1 MSATLVV
8 SARWVIPV
16 EPEGAV
22 LEDHAVVVEGS
33 RIAAVLP
40 AAEARARHPG
50 AEHVALARH
59 ALLPGLINAHTHAA
73 MTLLRGL
80 ADDLPLMTWLREH
93 IWPAEARWVS
103 EAFVHDG
110 TLLALAEMVRGGTTC
125 FNDMYFFPEVTAR
138 LASQAG
144 VRAVVGM
151 IVIDF
156 PSAWARDA
164 DEYLDKGLAL
174 HDALKDDPLVT
185 TAFAPHAPYTVADG
199 VLERVRVLADEL
211 EVPVHMHVH
220 ETAAEVAEAV
230 EATGR
235 RPLARL
241 DELGLLG
248 PGLAAVH
255 MTQLEPAEIGRLA
268 ETGVRVVHCPQSNMK
283 LASGACPVAA
293 LQAAG
298 VPVALG
304 TDGAASNND
313 LDMLEELRTAA
324 LLGKLTAGDA
334 AAVPAAA
341 ALRMATLDGAR
352 ALGLEGETGS
362 LVPGKSADLVA
373 VDLADPATEPV
384 HHPVSQV
391 VYSAARGQVTDVW
404 VAGRALLR
412 ERRLLTLD
420 LDDIRARAAAWGARI
435 AASAR
440 AGRPEEAEGP

>member
-1 MSATLVV
+1 MADTVV
-8 SARWVIPV
+8 ISARWVVPV
-16 EPEGAV
+16 EPEGVTLA
-22 LEDHAVVVEGS
+22 DHAVVIADG
-33 RIAAVLP
+33 RIAALAP
-40 AAEARARHPG
+40 REEALARHPE
-50 AEHVALARH
+50 AEHVALERH
-59 ALLPGLINAHTHAA
+59 VLIPGLVNAHTHAA

-80 ADDLPLMTWLREH
+80 ADDLPLMDWLREH

-110 TLLALAEMVRGGTTC
+110 TLLALAEMIRAGTTC

-138 LASQAG
+138 VAAQAG
-144 VRAVVGM
+144 LRAVVGM

-156 PSAWARDA
+156 PSAWARNA

-174 HDALKDDPLVT
+174 HDSLKDDPLVSA
-185 TAFAPHAPYTVADG
+185 AFAPHAPYTVADAA
-199 VLERVRVLADEL
+199 LERIRVLADEL

-230 EATGR
+230 KATGR

-241 DELGLLG
+241 DALGLLN
-248 PGLAAVH
+248 PALAAVH
-255 MTQLEPAEIGRLA
+255 MTQLEPPEIERLA

-352 ALGLEGETGS
+352 ALGLADEIGS
-362 LVPGKSADLVA
+362 LVPGKAADLVA
-373 VDLADPATEPV
+373 VDLGEPETEPV
-384 HHPVSQV
+384 YNPVSHLA
-391 VYSAARGQVTDVW
+391 YCAARGQVTDVW
-404 VAGRALLR
+404 VAGRPLMR
-412 ERRLLTLD
+412 GRRLLTLD
-420 LDDIRARAAAWGARI
+420 LDEIRARAAAWGGRI
-435 AASAR
+435 S
-440 AGRPEEAEGP
+440 GTPPEEDAP

>member
-1 MSATLVV
+1 MIG
-8 SARWVIPV
+8 ARWVIPV

-22 LEDHAVVVEGS
+22 LEDHAVVVRGG
-33 RIAAVLP
+33 RIEALLP
-40 AAEARARHPG
+40 AAEARAAHPDAEQVRLDRH
-50 AEHVALARH
+50 VLI
-59 ALLPGLINAHTHAA
+59 PGLINAHTHAA
-73 MTLLRGL
+73 MSLLRGL

-103 EAFVHDG
+103 EVFVHDG
-110 TLLALAEMVRGGTTC
+110 TLLALAEMIRGGTTC

-138 LASQAG
+138 LATQAG
-144 VRAVVGM
+144 MRAVVGM

-164 DEYLDKGLAL
+164 DEYLEKGLAL
-174 HDALKDDPLVT
+174 HDNLKDDPLVH
-185 TAFAPHAPYTVADG
+185 TAFAPHAPYTVADAA
-199 VLERVRVLADEL
+199 LERIRVLADEL

-220 ETAAEVAEAV
+220 ETATEVAEAV
-230 EATGR
+230 NATGR

-241 DELGLLG
+241 DEVGLLS
-248 PGLAAVH
+248 PALAAVH

-313 LDMLEELRTAA
+313 LDMLEEMRTAA
-324 LLGKLTAGDA
+324 LLAKLTAGDA

-352 ALGLEGETGS
+352 ALGLAEETGS
-362 LVPGKSADLVA
+362 LVPGKAADLVA
-373 VDLADPATEPV
+373 VDLGEPETEPV
-384 HHPVSQV
+384 YNPLSEL
-391 VYSAARGQVTDVW
+391 VYSAARSQVTDVW
-404 VAGRALLR
+404 VAGRALMR

-420 LDDIRARAAAWGARI
+420 LDEIRARAAAWGARI
-435 AASAR
+435 AA
-440 AGRPEEAEGP
+440 GEEAP